1 MAVATATPTG
11 RSMRKSKT
19 VLTEEEYAALLQF
32 AVNIHRLGYGIEVGD
47 ERYEKGVQLC
57 EDIQYVYDRLNS
69 EDNEALFEE
78 VQEEEI
84 EWLMEE
90 HSLDREDV
98 EKIFDEYTLE
108 YRDRSIV
115 GCVFKDSAE
124 LGYEEAWSLG
134 YIKNGDTI
142 AEKYFNTDKFGEDL
156 VAESESYLELD
167 DGRVVTLNY

>member
-1 MAVATATPTG
+1 M
-11 RSMRKSKT
+11 
-19 VLTEEEYAALLQF
+19 
-32 AVNIHRLGYGIEVGD
+32 
-47 ERYEKGVQLC
+47 
-57 EDIQYVYDRLNS
+57 NS

-90 HSLDREDV
+90 HGFDRKDV

-115 GCVFKDSAE
+115 GCVFADSAE
-124 LGYEEAWSLG
+124 CEYEEAWSLG

-142 AEKYFNTDKFGEDL
+142 AEKYFNTEKFGEDL
-156 VAESESYLELD
+156 VAESENYLELD